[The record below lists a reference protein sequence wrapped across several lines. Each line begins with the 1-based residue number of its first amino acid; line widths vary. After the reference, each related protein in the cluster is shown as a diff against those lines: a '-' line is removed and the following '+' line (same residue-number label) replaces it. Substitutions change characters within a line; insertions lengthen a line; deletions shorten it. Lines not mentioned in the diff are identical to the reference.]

1 MLGSLGLLWF
11 GAGDPARAEGL
22 YREALGA
29 RRALGD
35 RRMIGNTLNSLGT
48 TNYLLGRYE
57 AAVGFLSEARRVRE
71 QAGEVAPLGSTL
83 NFLALS
89 SSALGRNDST
99 EAWYRRSLELTT
111 AAGDSARINLAYA
124 ADSEHDFDE
133 ADRLGAEALGIAV
146 AAADSERVALACQ
159 TLGRV
164 AYRRGDMGRALAFD
178 RRAALLIDTLR
189 SRQGSEATRI
199 SLFGSQLFAYE
210 ALIHLLGKLDATHPD
225 SGFADEAFQWAERA
239 RARALLDAVAGARAG
254 SGASRQRVT
263 PVSLAGAR
271 ALLADDRTALLEYSL
286 GDTSSSLWVVTRRGE
301 TRITLPPRSAFQ
313 PRAEVLRRSLGDP
326 RFGDGPP
333 RLAPLPSTAAEVA
346 ALGSLAGGRNVVAV
360 TGREAVRERLLSASK
375 SGPLA
380 VLHVAT
386 HGVADESEP
395 ARSGLWCAAPADSA
409 PPGFVSLGDIAEMG
423 LRADLVTLSAC
434 ETGVGRL
441 ERGEGVM
448 GLTRAFLVSGAQSV
462 IVSLWPVNDR
472 STAALMES
480 FYRSLLAHGRPRDEA
495 LAEARLALMRNRE
508 TRSPFYWAPFVL
520 VGAAGALK

>member
-313 PRAEVLRRSLGDP
+313 PRAEVLRRSLG
-326 RFGDGPP
+326 R
-333 RLAPLPSTAAEVA
+333 
-346 ALGSLAGGRNVVAV
+346 LAGGRNVVAV